1 MTATL
6 ANVFGAGTT
15 QDATHLHIPKAN
27 FVQYG
32 LSPDANDNAQA
43 LLMCIVRQAS
53 VWLSEAR
60 RADDRAIQPV
70 TVTYSGQDALEDI
83 TGSGDYVNRKVFTV
97 ILYQTIVFPGFSVQF
112 IEPPIL

>member
-6 ANVFGAGTT
+6 ENVFGAGTT

-32 LSPDANDNAQA
+32 LSPDANDNPQA
-43 LLMCIVRQAS
+43 LFVCMVRQAS
-53 VWLSEAR
+53 IWLTEAR

-97 ILYQTIVFPGFSVQF
+97 ILYRPVTFPDFSVQF
-112 IEPPIL
+112 IEPAIA

>member
-6 ANVFGAGTT
+6 ENVFGAGTT

-27 FVQYG
+27 FAQYG

-43 LLMCIVRQAS
+43 LFACIVRMAS
-53 VWLSEAR
+53 IWLTEAR

-97 ILYQTIVFPGFSVQF
+97 ILYRSITFPEFSVQF
-112 IEPPIL
+112 IDPAIS